1 LETLG
6 RHPNHTPS
14 SFPHSPYFLFYFG
27 EINTQISFFGASQ
40 EVGRSCF
47 FLEGKHN
54 ILLDCGVKLKSKR
67 EEFPELDS
75 RIIRSLGKVV
85 ISHAHMDHSGYA
97 PALYASGYRGKI
109 TLTKPTRDLIQI
121 LLADYLKL
129 NTGFSPYNE
138 RDVNHLLKNTE
149 ILEFGELDSSKSIQ
163 FTPAGH
169 ILGAAITEI
178 FDEKKIIYTGDINTR
193 DSRLVEGAK
202 YQNLEGDVLIIE
214 STYGGNADS
223 HPAAKDS
230 ANAFVEGVQ
239 KTLSHGGKVIIPT
252 FATGRGQEVLF
263 ILENYMRSGKLEK
276 VPIFIDGMVKKML
289 KVYRHNAI
297 YLKDEIK
304 RRILTSD
311 DDPFK
316 SPHYV
321 LPQRKDRSDVFE
333 SGKCIIVTTSGMLN
347 GGPVLSYLE
356 ELGNDPKNKLFFT
369 GYQAEG
375 TPGRSLLDGAKTLV
389 AGNRR
394 IDIGLQ
400 IERANLSG
408 HSDQRELLQIV
419 RAVKGLKKV
428 FIVHG
433 EGEKQTD
440 FKAAIEKQ
448 AEKDRQEIEV
458 FIPAVGDT
466 FEL

>member
-1 LETLG
+1 M
-6 RHPNHTPS
+6 
-14 SFPHSPYFLFYFG
+14 
-27 EINTQISFFGASQ
+27 SFFGASQ

-47 FLEGKHN
+47 LAEGKRAH
-54 ILLDCGVKLKSKR
+54 LLDCGVKLKSKR
-67 EEFPELDS
+67 EEFPALDMHA
-75 RIIRSLGKVV
+75 IKKLDKVV
-85 ISHAHMDHSGYA
+85 LSHAHMDHSGYA

-138 RDVNHLLKNTE
+138 HDVNHLLKNTE
-149 ILEFGELDSSKSIQ
+149 ILEFGEPDSAGSVRFQ
-163 FTPAGH
+163 PAGH

-178 FDEKKIIYTGDINTR
+178 FDEKKILYTGDINTR

-202 YQNLEGDVLIIE
+202 YQGLEGDVLIIE
-214 STYGGNADS
+214 STYGGNNDL

-230 ANAFVEGVQ
+230 ANLFVENVH
-239 KTLSHGGKVIIPT
+239 KTLQQGGKVIIPT

-276 VPIFIDGMVKKML
+276 VPIYIDGMVKKML
-289 KVYRHNAI
+289 KVYRHNAL

-316 SPHYV
+316 SPHYM

-356 ELGNDPKNKLFFT
+356 ELGNDPKNKLVFT

-375 TPGRSLLDGAKTLV
+375 TPGRSLLEGAKTLT
-389 AGNRR
+389 AGHRK

-408 HSDQRELLQIV
+408 HSDQRELLQVV

-448 AEKDRQEIEV
+448 AEKDKKDIEV
-458 FIPAVGDT
+458 FIPKIGDS